1 VLSRAREAAT
11 DLDGV
16 VAEAELVEL
25 AVTELGEEADVE
37 AARQGLKLKRL
48 GHDDQEVGHCHES
61 ARSLAEL
68 ARVCRRK
75 QRLHVESE
83 CAFSLRIR
91 GNEKKRKAG
100 SCVPVCRRLP

>member
-1 VLSRAREAAT
+1 MLSRAREAAT

-37 AARQGLKLKRL
+37 AARQGLELKRL
-48 GHDDQEVGHCHES
+48 GHDDQEVGHATR
-61 ARSLAEL
+61 ARSLTEL
-68 ARVCRRK
+68 AVYVCRRK

-91 GNEKKRKAG
+91 ENEKKRKAG